1 MMYQAKI
8 DKEIVK
14 DLPIAQTD
22 CQIELIDSPD
32 EVDKAVK
39 YLLRSKVVGFD
50 TESKPSFTKGKSN
63 KIALM
68 QISTQKRCFLFR
80 LQMIGKNQRLKEFL
94 ENENIKKIGV
104 AIHGDL
110 RNLRVWSKFEPKN
123 FVDLQNIVGDYGIEE
138 LGLQKIYAIVFG
150 KKISKSQQLSN
161 WEAKILNR
169 AQQIYAATDAW
180 ACRQIYLKLTKNK
193 TVINDKD

>member
-1 MMYQAKI
+1 MYQAKI

-193 TVINDKD
+193 TAINDKD